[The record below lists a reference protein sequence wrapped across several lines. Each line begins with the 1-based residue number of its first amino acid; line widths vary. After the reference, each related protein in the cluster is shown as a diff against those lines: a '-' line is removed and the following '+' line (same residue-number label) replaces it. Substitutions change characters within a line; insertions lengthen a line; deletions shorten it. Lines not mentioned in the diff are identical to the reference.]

1 MCEHGLLV
9 GVFMAGVI
17 LGVLLL
23 YLVVVYSGRYKRL
36 DRKEN

>member
-1 MCEHGLLV
+1 MIEFGWVV

-23 YLVVVYSGRYKRL
+23 YLVVVLFSKI
-36 DRKEN
+36 